1 MKNWLQRIMGGRA
14 TKSDNVQRP
23 MTTNDAD
30 RTEESESVVQA
41 YSSDEPIRSKEQDKY
56 SRWPFAKRIADT
68 LAARTDPSSIVIGL
82 YGPWGDGK
90 TSTLHMMGAAL
101 SAHEDVVLVQ
111 FNPWLFQSEEQLLRG
126 FFATLADA
134 IDRSL
139 PTTAEKIGGV
149 LKRYGSLLSVA
160 SIPIAPGFE
169 LKPGEAAKGLGE
181 ALSEVT
187 IDALRERVERFLT
200 EAGKRVVIL
209 VDDIDRLDRA
219 ETHAILKLVKL
230 SAGFKHT
237 SYVLSFD
244 DQMVAAAIGERY
256 AEGGIDAGR
265 AFLEKI
271 IQVPLHLPP
280 PNEVALRIAALEGIE
295 AAIKTAEVVLT
306 QQQADAFTRHFI
318 DGLEPQLRT
327 PRHAKLYANAA
338 MFALPLLKGEANP
351 VELLLIEGIRIFYP
365 KLYKAIRDNP
375 ALFLT
380 RDIDGDRRNDPV
392 RQRADELIDA
402 ALDGL
407 PAIMKRQ
414 VRKRLLEVLFPR
426 LSDMGYGDE
435 WDIIWENEQR
445 ICSRH
450 YFDRYFTYS
459 VPPGDVPDLEVTQL
473 LESLARPD
481 APEVDEALKSFSE
494 RSAIPQLI
502 RKLRI
507 REESVD
513 PRVARRLTLGL
524 ARNGSSIP
532 SERGM
537 MVMGGTRSQ
546 AAILVMHLL
555 RRIAAGNERAALA
568 EEMIRIAEP
577 LPFAWECFRWIRHEK
592 DRPEQE
598 RVVSADCEAKLAATL
613 VARIEE
619 QDAREPLYR
628 TFAQD
633 AQALYWLWAT
643 HSDAAELRA
652 RLSGLF
658 TGGAAEVDRFL
669 DIYVGEAWGMETGL
683 PSRADFGRHSYDAVA
698 QVVDPATILQHLR
711 ARYGAELDT
720 AEFHQARDVPI
731 AQRFARQFA
740 NIHRAMVRE
749 REQAQAAQQ
758 PPEAETPT

>member
-1 MKNWLQRIMGGRA
+1 
-14 TKSDNVQRP
+14 

-365 KLYKAIRDNP
+365 KLYKAIRDN
-375 ALFLT
+375 
-380 RDIDGDRRNDPV
+380 
-392 RQRADELIDA
+392 
-402 ALDGL
+402 
-407 PAIMKRQ
+407 
-414 VRKRLLEVLFPR
+414 EVLFPR

-577 LPFAWECFRWIRHEK
+577 LPFAWECFRWIRHEQ